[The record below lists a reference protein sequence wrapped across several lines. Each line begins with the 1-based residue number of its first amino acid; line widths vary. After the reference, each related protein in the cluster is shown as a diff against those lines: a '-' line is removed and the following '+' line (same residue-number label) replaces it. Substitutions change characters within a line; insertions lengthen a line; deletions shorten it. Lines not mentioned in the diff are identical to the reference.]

1 MKQTE
6 STVLLRWGINGRLR
20 TDTAASHERF
30 VRCTIFL
37 LCLFHNS
44 RRSTLQGSQRADAVH
59 VSVSLQAGCTEQH
72 NVAWPQGCRGGK
84 LQNGQCCSCGC
95 SCTALKAP
103 QLGLREKSGWQGV
116 LPTSAGRT
124 PERHPALLPCAEVG
138 YTGDTN
144 TKPRGKKNNK
154 WMERTGTLMQLLRH
168 RGCDAAFSSCRQ
180 QGSWRGLLAVP
191 QPYYVQSNLVMYS
204 WPHPFQKIP
213 AVWSSPQIL
222 TGWVVT
228 VYVFVLTSLRSLA
241 IHPQSREAWDVCL
254 KK

>member
-44 RRSTLQGSQRADAVH
+44 RRSTLQGSQRAYAVH
-59 VSVSLQAGCTEQH
+59 VSMF
-72 NVAWPQGCRGGK
+72 
-84 LQNGQCCSCGC
+84 
-95 SCTALKAP
+95 P

-124 PERHPALLPCAEVG
+124 PERHPAWLPCAEVG